1 MPRRRSATEAIV
13 ATDLQK
19 SFGKVRALDGI
30 DLVVK
35 EGTVVGLLG
44 PNGAGKTTAVRILTT
59 LLRPDG
65 GHAEVLGIDVT
76 KNPDAVRAQ
85 IGLTGQFTAVDD
97 NLTGSEFLWMVGR
110 LYHMNNAHA
119 RSRADEL
126 LERFGL

>member
-1 MPRRRSATEAIV
+1 MPRRRSSSGDAILTEA
-13 ATDLQK
+13 LEK
-19 SFGKVRALDGI
+19 SFGEVRALAGI

-59 LLRPDG
+59 LLRQDG

-97 NLTGSEFLWMVGR
+97 NLTVSEFLWMVGR
-110 LYHMNNAHA
+110 LYH
-119 RSRADEL
+119 
-126 LERFGL
+126 